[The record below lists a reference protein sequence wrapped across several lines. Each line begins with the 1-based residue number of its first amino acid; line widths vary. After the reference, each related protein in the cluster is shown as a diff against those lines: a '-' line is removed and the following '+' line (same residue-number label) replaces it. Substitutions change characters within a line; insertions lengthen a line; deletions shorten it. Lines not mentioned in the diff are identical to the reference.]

1 MLDIKE
7 DDEEEAAQDGETKLP
22 KSKTMPS
29 IASTQEVGKVK
40 QDESVWG
47 SFNGSF
53 FENKPA
59 SNSPITNAPPK
70 KTTDTSSGSK
80 ICLSE
85 FYRSHNNIQF
95 FFVSLVESLEIIS
108 RTNSTLPSPADVPE
122 SRPDS
127 QSTVPGSESVE
138 VIFNKTPS
146 IVDLT
151 SPSDVDFSSPVS
163 PESIELT
170 TSSDVSSSIDEL
182 PSIPTLVPTKQP
194 SIDESSTMMSISDN
208 TLTTSD
214 TSFCDLTTLQQ
225 THQLKSPIMEKS
237 MESFEI
243 QTQVSDST
251 HSFEEIHNPLHR
263 KAPSSAAEPT
273 KKNGSGQNSG
283 DELETATSSD
293 IEIISSPNGDS
304 SSTASCNKLTLKGD
318 FAARKCHSRELSEI
332 SVLSL
337 NSDDS
342 TSISP
347 GGELER
353 CDEKLMKR
361 IQELSETLEQRE
373 FKLMQMGRNN
383 AELVEANT
391 KLVQEI
397 DAMKKGRG
405 GIDMSNIQ
413 EEYTQRLSALEKKFQ
428 QSIRDNAQLKKQI
441 EQMKSEMESKVSRLD
456 YEKMQFEKDSMI
468 ETLKNEGEKLSKQI
482 LQHSTVTKKLRTKLK
497 EYEESTKRNETQINE
512 LTEENSKMKKL
523 LATKEEIEKSQSD
536 GINKLTGD
544 KRRFERENS
553 QLKNQVED
561 LQSKL
566 NLIQNSHENMR
577 KESSDKAQET
587 IKNLTEDKEKA
598 ANESRALAQELAE
611 MRTKLREVEGQS
623 SQKEQKLRLENLE
636 LKQKLEETEF
646 RIEDQKQ
653 EASLASIPLIR
664 QLESLQSTL
673 NSRTKSWENQE
684 KLLLEKIEDAES
696 KLKSHNDIDRSS
708 RDQVTQLNIKISN
721 LEEKLSSTSL
731 KLEQKIGAL
740 QQKEIESQL
749 QSNDYKMKIDH
760 LTMDL
765 NARTSDAEKFKSL
778 VSQLEEKLRL
788 AREEFEEEKRK
799 NLFVQQQNQNIHHHH
814 NNQDQHEMGNVSPTM
829 SLGSIESIH
838 SHPWNLD
845 DTDAGANSTYSSQY
859 GGVVN
864 SSASLM
870 EGLQSVLKQRDGEVQ
885 QLQWEIQRLQ
895 VERNFLQNEMSSV
908 AMDLEKVS

>member
-1 MLDIKE
+1 
-7 DDEEEAAQDGETKLP
+7 
-22 KSKTMPS
+22 MPS
-29 IASTQEVGKVK
+29 PV
-40 QDESVWG
+40 
-47 SFNGSF
+47 
-53 FENKPA
+53 ENP
-59 SNSPITNAPPK
+59 
-70 KTTDTSSGSK
+70 D
-80 ICLSE
+80 
-85 FYRSHNNIQF
+85 
-95 FFVSLVESLEIIS
+95 
-108 RTNSTLPSPADVPE
+108 
-122 SRPDS
+122 SRPNS
-127 QSTVPGSESVE
+127 QSTIPASTTDDSVD
-138 VIFNKTPS
+138 VLFNRTPS

-151 SPSDVDFSSPVS
+151 SPSDEEFTSPVMS
-163 PESIELT
+163 PESNEV
-170 TSSDVSSSIDEL
+170 TSSEQSYSVDEL
-182 PSIPTLVPTKQP
+182 PSIPVTVAPAQSF
-194 SIDESSTMMSISDN
+194 SIDESSTLMSLSDN
-208 TLTTSD
+208 TLTTSG
-214 TSFCDLTTLQQ
+214 TSFGDLTTQQLQPQ
-225 THQLKSPIMEKS
+225 NLKSPIMEKS

-243 QTQVSDST
+243 QTQVSDSN

-263 KAPSSAAEPT
+263 KSQTSSDQT

-283 DELETATSSD
+283 DELETTTSSD

-304 SSTASCNKLTLKGD
+304 SSAASCNKLNLKGEFQNLQD
-318 FAARKCHSRELSEI
+318 LKLERKCHSRELSEI

-347 GGELER
+347 GGEMER
-353 CDEKLMKR
+353 CDEKLFKR

-373 FKLMQMGRNN
+373 YKLMQMGRNN
-383 AELVEANT
+383 AELVETNN
-391 KLVQEI
+391 KLAQEI
-397 DAMKKGRG
+397 DSIKKGRG
-405 GIDMSNIQ
+405 GLDMTNIQ

-428 QSIRDNAQLKKQI
+428 QSIRDNAQQKKQI
-441 EQMKSEMESKVSRLD
+441 EQMKSEMDTMVSRLD
-456 YEKMQFEKDSMI
+456 YEKMHSEKDSMI

-482 LQHSTVTKKLRTKLK
+482 LQHSTVTKKLRTRLK
-497 EYEESTKRNETQINE
+497 EYEESTKKFEAQIIE
-512 LTEENSKMKKL
+512 LTDENTKMKKL
-523 LATKEEIEKSQSD
+523 LVTKEEIEKSQTD

-566 NLIQNSHENMR
+566 NLIQNSHEVMK
-577 KESSDKAQET
+577 KESNDKAQDT
-587 IKNLTEDKEKA
+587 IKHLSEDKEKA
-598 ANESRALAQELAE
+598 LNESRALAIELSE
-611 MRTKLREVEGQS
+611 LRSKLREVEGRS
-623 SQKEQKLRLENLE
+623 SQKEQKLRLENLD

-646 RIEDQKQ
+646 RIEDHKQ
-653 EASLASIPLIR
+653 EASLATIPLIR

-684 KLLLEKIEDAES
+684 KLLLEKIEEAEN
-696 KLKSHNDIDRSS
+696 KLKSHNDHDRSS

-731 KLEQKIGAL
+731 RLEQKIGQL

-749 QSNDYKMKIDH
+749 QSNDYRMKIDQ

-788 AREEFEEEKRK
+788 EREGYEEEKRK
-799 NLFVQQQNQNIHHHH
+799 NLFVQQQSQNLHQHH
-814 NNQDQHEMGNVSPTM
+814 QEQHEMGNVSPAM

-845 DTDAGANSTYSSQY
+845 DTDAGVNSTYSSQY

-895 VERNFLQNEMSSV
+895 IERNFLQNEMSSL
-908 AMDLEKVS
+908 AMDLEKVRGQFIFIITTFVL